1 MPPHSDTADVPQL
14 VPPRS
19 NIARKRLPNMM
30 IINELPHSFCPR
42 RNRKRDGTEGLDTTS
57 IHAAQS
63 FSPNWRT
70 AIRLLRGY
78 EEGARAP
85 NPEIGLLR
93 TVSRNLSLIIN
104 TIRWLPVR
112 QFGEKTFDGNEK
124 PRGQDPPGISA
135 EPFAPLTFSAEPKFA
150 AIILSLAAS
159 RLPKAERSGWVF
171 GPGAFFC
178 AWNKNPERSEV
189 FGESERDARRGRA

>member
-1 MPPHSDTADVPQL
+1 MNCLILSVP
-14 VPPRS
+14 V
-19 NIARKRLPNMM
+19 
-30 IINELPHSFCPR
+30 
-42 RNRKRDGTEGLDTTS
+42 GTERRLEQRDWTKGLDTTS

-63 FSPNWRT
+63 FPPNWRT

-78 EEGARAP
+78 EESARAP
-85 NPEIGLLR
+85 NPEIGLWR

-104 TIRWLPVR
+104 TIRWLPMR

-124 PRGQDPPGISA
+124 PRRQDPPGISA

-159 RLPKAERSGWVF
+159 RLPKAERVGF
-171 GPGAFFC
+171 
-178 AWNKNPERSEV
+178 R
-189 FGESERDARRGRA
+189 ARRIFLRLEQKPRAQRSGRRRPIMKR

>member
-1 MPPHSDTADVPQL
+1 MYCHILSIPVGSE
-14 VPPRS
+14 R
-19 NIARKRLPNMM
+19 RL
-30 IINELPHSFCPR
+30 EQ
-42 RNRKRDGTEGLDTTS
+42 RDWTKDLDTTS
-57 IHAAQS
+57 MYATKS

-70 AIRLLRGY
+70 ATRLLRGY
-78 EEGARAP
+78 EEGIRAP
-85 NPEIGLLR
+85 TPEIGLWR
-93 TVSRNLSLIIN
+93 TTSRNLSLIIN

-150 AIILSLAAS
+150 SIILSLAAS

-171 GPGAFFC
+171 WPGAFFC